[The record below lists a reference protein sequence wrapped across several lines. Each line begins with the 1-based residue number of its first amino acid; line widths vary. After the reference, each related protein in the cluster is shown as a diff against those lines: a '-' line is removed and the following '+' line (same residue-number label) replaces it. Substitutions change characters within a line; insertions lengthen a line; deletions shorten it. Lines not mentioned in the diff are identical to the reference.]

1 MPRASSPPN
10 CSPPRRSAGPGGTPR
25 CRIWSFVPMRTGWK
39 SGGLPRSRC
48 IPLPS
53 YDRLP
58 SLLHY
63 PEGILAS
70 CCSADVHDSTVV
82 SVQYNGGTE
91 DRVQCSR
98 RVSTTW
104 MAFGFGAY
112 EKRKVHMPQNQKP
125 VQPACLYHMDGIPR
139 ALPAAVQKLDNRS
152 DPCRAMEA

>member
-70 CCSADVHDSTVV
+70 CCSADVHDSTVQWCQCSTMGERRTASSAAGV
-82 SVQYNGGTE
+82 SLPHGWLLVLGHMKKEKFICPKTKS
-91 DRVQCSR
+91 QCSR

-104 MAFGFGAY
+104 MAYHALF
-112 EKRKVHMPQNQKP
+112 Q
-125 VQPACLYHMDGIPR
+125 QPF
-139 ALPAAVQKLDNRS
+139 KS
-152 DPCRAMEA
+152 